1 MPDDEEVK
9 PTFAK
14 AATLKDV
21 ASLADVSP
29 STVSRALSDPSRLA
43 PATLLRV
50 RKAAKKLNYRPNQM
64 ARGLKK
70 SSSRI
75 VGVLVTD
82 LKNEFHATVATAV
95 QAAALE
101 RGYTAIICSTDEDS
115 DKEARYLGTLQS
127 HQLEGLLIVPTENTG
142 SNLARWNVPTVE
154 VDRTSGLD
162 GAHVVLA
169 DNVMGSHQATE
180 HLIGLGHERIAT
192 VAGRQRVT
200 TGQERLQGYLAAMRD
215 HDLPV
220 DDAWIVH
227 ANDHSEA
234 QGFAAASK
242 LLNLPPDRRPTA
254 LFCFNNETTAGAL
267 KAAHGA
273 GLRVPDAL
281 SIVGFD
287 DSRWGRL
294 MSPALCVVAQPA
306 EDLGLLAAERLFSL
320 IDKPQPRGSLT
331 RLPTSL
337 IVRGTTAPPA
347 HG

>member
-1 MPDDEEVK
+1 MK

-43 PATLLRV
+43 PATLTRV
-50 RKAAKKLNYRPNQM
+50 RKAAAKLNYQPNQM
-64 ARGLKK
+64 ARGLKR

-75 VGVLVTD
+75 IGVLVTD
-82 LKNEFHATVATAV
+82 IKNEFHATIATAV
-95 QAAALE
+95 QTAALE

-115 DKEARYLGTLQS
+115 GKEASYLGALQS
-127 HQLEGLLIVPTENTG
+127 HQLEGLLIVPTENTER
-142 SNLARWNVPTVE
+142 NLEKWNVPTVE
-154 VDRTSGLD
+154 VDRTSGLGD
-162 GAHVVLA
+162 AHVVLA
-169 DNVMGSHQATE
+169 DNVMGSKQATE
-180 HLIGLGHERIAT
+180 HLISLGHKKIAT
-192 VAGRQRVT
+192 VAGRQSVT
-200 TGQERLQGYLAAMRD
+200 TGQERLRGYVEAMRE

-220 DDAWIVH
+220 EDAWVVH
-227 ANDHSEA
+227 ADDHSEA

-242 LLNLPPDRRPTA
+242 LLDLPLNRRPTA

-267 KAAHGA
+267 KAVHEA
-273 GLRVPDAL
+273 GLRVPDDL
-281 SIVGFD
+281 SMIGFD

-331 RLPTSL
+331 RLPTNL

-347 HG
+347 